1 MGLDVYGRL
10 IVGTAVTE
18 KDLFE
23 IVEEFVDSC
32 PECSKDRKANRRYCS
47 NCGMA
52 IQTVKRQI
60 PTKGLKAVLEAEGLD
75 IPEEISIDDLE
86 GIIYYSNAHQ
96 SYEDENPGLVLGVK
110 VAETGSNRS
119 GRSNDAMPVSWDT
132 LEKARTKVLKMAAL
146 LGANDIVCCYPVI
159 YYSY

>member
-1 MGLDVYGRL
+1 M
-10 IVGTAVTE
+10 
-18 KDLFE
+18 
-23 IVEEFVDSC
+23 
-32 PECSKDRKANRRYCS
+32 
-47 NCGMA
+47 
-52 IQTVKRQI
+52 
-60 PTKGLKAVLEAEGLD
+60 
-75 IPEEISIDDLE
+75 
-86 GIIYYSNAHQ
+86 
-96 SYEDENPGLVLGVK
+96 K